1 MAMQK
6 ISRPSMFSMSR
17 PSIMALS
24 MGGDTETCA
33 VCMQTAA
40 YVQDLLNSVTSIHKI
55 HLKVTGLGSFAA
67 HSALNTFYDEIG
79 DHADS
84 IAEQFQGA
92 EEKLLEM
99 PNTAPAELNSVE
111 ETIDYLRKLKD
122 KAAVLQ
128 SIMPHSE
135 IVNQLDEVKS
145 LIDSTKYK
153 LLFLK

>member
-1 MAMQK
+1 MQK
-6 ISRPSMFSMSR
+6 ISRPSIFSSSSS
-17 PSIMALS
+17 PISITVS
-24 MGGDTETCA
+24 MGAETCA
-33 VCMQTAA
+33 ICMQTAA
-40 YVQDLLNSVTSIHKI
+40 YTQDLLNAVTSIHKI
-55 HLKVTGLGSFAA
+55 HLKITGLGSFAA
-67 HSALNTFYDEIG
+67 HKALNEFYDEIG
-79 DHADS
+79 DLADS
-84 IAEQFQGA
+84 IVEQFQGA

-99 PNTAPAELNSVE
+99 PNTAPTELNSVE

-122 KAAVLQ
+122 KTAALQ

>member
-1 MAMQK
+1 MRSLQK
-6 ISRPSMFSMSR
+6 PGIFSISGASMSAMM
-17 PSIMALS
+17 PQA
-24 MGGDTETCA
+24 ETCA
-33 VCMQTAA
+33 VCIQTAA
-40 YVQDLLNSVTSIHKI
+40 LAQDLLNAVTSIHKI
-55 HLKVTGLGSFAA
+55 HLKITGLGSFAA
-67 HSALNTFYDEIG
+67 HKALNEFYDEIG

-84 IAEQFQGA
+84 IVEQFQVA

-99 PNTAPAELNSVE
+99 PNTAPTELNSVE
-111 ETIDYLRKLKD
+111 ETIDYLRTLKD
-122 KAAVLQ
+122 KTAALQ